1 MQRHIFS
8 TVLIALFSVFSF
20 TVTAQEHGHDAH
32 SDNAGHSHDAEAS
45 HGTPEESGN
54 DAEANKEF
62 INHHLLDAHDFHIT
76 DGISFPLPVILVD
89 EGVTFFMSSE
99 FHHGHE
105 LAESNGKRYMEYHG
119 KVYSI
124 ENDVVPVEKKFTVKV
139 SNEEGKEIDSSYY
152 EIIATIPV
160 DEFLHDYVVGVN
172 HKTKDLP
179 EGGHV
184 ASATPLDLSITKNV
198 FVIMLMAGFML
209 FVFGRIAKSYKNSPL
224 PSGSGKFLEP
234 IIIFVRDEIAIP
246 NIGEKHYKKYM
257 SYLLTVF
264 FFIWFINLFGM
275 FPLGINVTGNIAI
288 TFALAILT
296 FVITQFTGKSS
307 YWAHIFWMP
316 GVPVPMK
323 ILLMPIE
330 LIGVFIKPFA
340 LMIRLYAN
348 MKAGHVVLM
357 SLIAVMYTFQNWGA
371 KGAFLGLTLVLS
383 LLELLV
389 AALQAYIFTML
400 TALYF
405 GAASEEH
412 GDH

>member
-1 MQRHIFS
+1 M
-8 TVLIALFSVFSF
+8 IALFSVFSF
-20 TVTAQEHGHDAH
+20 TVFAQEHGHDAH
-32 SDNAGHSHDAEAS
+32 EEHAQEAGHDAHAS
-45 HGTPEESGN
+45 EDVDHNESESSEE
-54 DAEANKEF
+54 EKKQANKEF

-76 DGISFPLPVILVD
+76 EGVSFPLPVMIID
-89 EGVTFFMSSE
+89 EGFHFFMSSK

-105 LAESNGKRYMEYHG
+105 IVESNGKRFMEFHS
-119 KVYSI
+119 KIYSVEDEI
-124 ENDVVPVEKKFTVKV
+124 PIEKKFTVKV
-139 SNEEGKEIDSSYY
+139 LNKEGKEIDSSYV
-152 EIIATIPV
+152 ETIASINV
-160 DEFLHDYVVGVN
+160 DEFLHKYVA
-172 HKTKDLP
+172 
-179 EGGHV
+179 GHGNLAEDTQKGAYV
-184 ASATPLDLSITKNV
+184 ASAKPLDLSITKNV
-198 FVIMLMAGFML
+198 FVIMLMCGFML
-209 FVFGRIAKSYKNSPL
+209 FVFGKIAKSYKTSAL

>member
-8 TVLIALFSVFSF
+8 TVLITLFSVFSF
-20 TVTAQEHGHDAH
+20 TVTAQDHGHDAH
-32 SDNAGHSHDAEAS
+32 GGDASHSHKAEAS
-45 HGTPEESGN
+45 HDAHEEGLGN
-54 DAEANKEF
+54 DAEANKDF
-62 INHHLLDAHDFHIT
+62 IKHHLLDAHDFHIT
-76 DGISFPLPVILVD
+76 EGISFPLPVILID
-89 EGVTFFMSSE
+89 EGVKVFMSSE
-99 FHHGHE
+99 FHHDDNATVVVEKG
-105 LAESNGKRYMEYHG
+105 GKRYTKFHSKIYNASDVANAHG
-119 KVYSI
+119 QYI
-124 ENDVVPVEKKFTVKV
+124 EM
-139 SNEEGKEIDSSYY
+139 
-152 EIIATIPV
+152 
-160 DEFLHDYVVGVN
+160 DEHHHAAN
-172 HKTKDLP
+172 TM
-179 EGGHV
+179 
-184 ASATPLDLSITKNV
+184 PLDMSITKNV
-198 FVIMLMAGFML
+198 FVIMFMAGFML
-209 FVFGRIAKSYKNSPL
+209 FIFGRIAKSYKNSAL

-234 IIIFVRDEIAIP
+234 IIVFVRDEIAIP

-264 FFIWFINLFGM
+264 FFIWFINLLGM

-288 TFALAILT
+288 TFALALLT
-296 FVITQFTGKSS
+296 FIITQFTGKAT
-307 YWAHIFWMP
+307 YWGHIFWMP

-323 ILLMPIE
+323 IILMPIE
-330 LIGVFIKPFA
+330 LIGVLIKPFA

-357 SLIAVMYTFQNWGA
+357 SLIAVMYAFDNWGA
-371 KGAFLGLTLVLS
+371 KGAFFGLTFVLS

>member
-8 TVLIALFSVFSF
+8 TVWIALLSVFSF
-20 TVTAQEHGHDAH
+20 TVSAQDHGHDTHSENAIH
-32 SDNAGHSHDAEAS
+32 SDDEAATHES
-45 HGTPEESGN
+45 ADDHSGN
-54 DAEANKEF
+54 DAKANKEF

-76 DGISFPLPVILVD
+76 EGVSFPLPVILYNDGIV
-89 EGVTFFMSSE
+89 FFMSSE

-105 LAESNGKRYMEYHG
+105 LAEKNGKRYMEYLG
-119 KVYSI
+119 KIYEVEDEVSI
-124 ENDVVPVEKKFTVKV
+124 SKEFTIKV
-139 SNEEGKEIDSSYY
+139 TNAEGKEVDSTYV
-152 EIIATIPV
+152 EQIASIPAM
-160 DEFLHDYVVGVN
+160 DFLHNYVAGHHNLENDTQEGAFVSS
-172 HKTKDLP
+172 HK
-179 EGGHV
+179 
-184 ASATPLDLSITKNV
+184 PLDLSITKNV
-198 FVIMLMAGFML
+198 FVIIIMSGFLL
-209 FVFGRIAKSYKNSPL
+209 FVFGRIAKSYKRSPL
-224 PSGSGKFLEP
+224 PSGAGKFLEP